1 MLVTL
6 TTTTFDPLG
15 SVELEVLDDQ
25 SDFGQTTRRVTRIA
39 TLDGGAVF
47 NDFGHAYGDRTITL
61 VWLITSDAQESAVER
76 LVRLYSLLNVSLPDG
91 VYQAAPQS
99 YASTQTQGTL
109 TLLVKS
115 KLSGA

>member
-1 MLVTL
+1 MLVTI

-15 SVELEVLDDQ
+15 AVELEILSDQ
-25 SDFGQTTRRVTRIA
+25 SDFGETARRVTRIA

-47 NDFGHAYGDRTITL
+47 NDFGHAYGDRTIRL
-61 VWLITSDAQESAVER
+61 VWSITSDAQESAVER

-109 TLLVKS
+109 TLLVKF